1 MPMIEPDDWS
11 QLSRHREMPR
21 STWTACRRTG
31 WRGVREQL
39 RRSGVVLGVF
49 VSPVSLRCRHC
60 PASDAVQ
67 PLRRTSHR

>member
-1 MPMIEPDDWS
+1 MPMIEPEGWS
-11 QLSRHREMPR
+11 QLSRHREMPEIDVDR
-21 STWTACRRTG
+21 MQAYRLAR
-31 WRGVREQL
+31 VREQL